1 MNTDA
6 NEPVLG
12 RFLNGRYKIV
22 QVLRT
27 GDFGQTYVVQDSW
40 LDGYPQCL
48 VKFLQP
54 QGHHPK
60 RREICKRRFTSE
72 AQALSQLGFHDQIP
86 QLLDGFED
94 DQGFYLVRELIIGEP
109 LTLQLPLNQY
119 DNKYWS
125 KVQCIKLLD
134 DVLGILDFVHRQGM
148 VHGDLKPSNLIQRD
162 SDGRVVLVD
171 FGIAHPIHLHPAK
184 PQVIP
189 IQPSSASVAIPPLG
203 YIPAE
208 QFSGQLCPSSDI
220 YALGMIAIQALT
232 GLNPFQLSIN
242 PKTGEID
249 WPKPAGVTDSLVGVL
264 NKMVRYDCKSRYQ
277 SANDVRTVLKRLLI
291 KSEEEDVELEELS
304 SVPVSESPDAIAPTE
319 AEELVWCFHHI
330 SQLPVSQLPDNG
342 SSPSLVLNSSAS
354 SVITLNES
362 ADVAKEGNDSS
373 TSQTWEYA
381 REIATAC
388 WPKLPPLLSGLGVG
402 MATSNAL
409 AISFGMYTLL
419 HTAPAN
425 PGLDLL
431 ERATEQYQAGN
442 FDEAL
447 ALAKSIPS
455 DSSVYQKSLT
465 TLQQWRSEWD
475 KAAAQ
480 FQSAEQAFKDG
491 HWREVLETARH
502 APNNSYWQHKL
513 ELLAEQAKPEV
524 EAESQQLLKQAYKL
538 AAVKDFAGAL
548 TILKKIPPETDT
560 GSKIQSKLKEYS
572 HKQQIKAEHL
582 LQQAYQRAAERD
594 FKSALKYLSQVP
606 EDTSTYETAQAK
618 IAEYARKQTFQE
630 EVDRQVQ
637 LNAQLPQEDIKISK
651 LPQPTKSTKTSSN
664 LNPGNQLKEVTTSA
678 KNSGGEKVKRQKSNV
693 KTTPVGKSS
702 NL

>member
-6 NEPVLG
+6 NAPVLG

-27 GDFGQTYVVQDSW
+27 GDFGQTYVAQDSW
-40 LDGYPQCL
+40 LDGHPQCL

-119 DNKYWS
+119 DNKFWS
-125 KVQCIKLLD
+125 EVQCIELLN
-134 DVLGILDFVHRQGM
+134 DVLGILDFVHRQGI

-171 FGIAHPIHLHPAK
+171 FGVAHPIHPHPAK
-184 PQVIP
+184 SQIIP
-189 IQPSSASVAIPPLG
+189 IQPSSAPVAIPPLG

-232 GLNPFQLSIN
+232 GLNPLQLQIN

-249 WPKPAGVTDSLVGVL
+249 WQKPAGVSDSLAGVL
-264 NKMVRYDCKSRYQ
+264 NKMVRYDYKSRYQ
-277 SANDVRTVLKRLLI
+277 SANDVRTALKRLLI
-291 KSEEEDVELEELS
+291 KSEEENVELEELS

-319 AEELVWCFHHI
+319 TKELVWCFHHI
-330 SQLPVSQLPDNG
+330 SQLPVSQLADNG

-354 SVITLNES
+354 SVITLKES

-388 WPKLPPLLSGLGVG
+388 LPKLPPLLSGLGVG

-419 HTAPAN
+419 HTAPTN

-455 DSSVYQKSLT
+455 DSAVYQKSLT
-465 TLQQWRSEWD
+465 TVQQWRSEWD
-475 KAAAQ
+475 KSAAQ
-480 FQSAEQAFKDG
+480 FQNAEQAFKDG
-491 HWREVLETARH
+491 RWREVLETARR

-513 ELLAEQAKPEV
+513 ELLAEQAKPQV
-524 EAESQQLLKQAYKL
+524 EAESQHLLKQAYKL

-560 GSKIQSKLKEYS
+560 GSKIQPKLKEYS

-594 FKSALKYLSQVP
+594 FKGALKYLSQVP

-651 LPQPTKSTKTSSN
+651 LPQPAKSTKASSK
-664 LNPGNQLKEVTTSA
+664 LNPGNQLKEVTTSP
-678 KNSGGEKVKRQKSNV
+678 KNSGGEKVKRQKSKV
-693 KTTPVGKSS
+693 
-702 NL
+702 

>member
-1 MNTDA
+1 LNIDA

-27 GDFGQTYVVQDSW
+27 GDFGQTYVAQDSW
-40 LDGYPQCL
+40 LGSHPQC
-48 VKFLQP
+48 VIKFLQP
-54 QGHHPK
+54 QGDHPK

-94 DQGFYLVRELIIGEP
+94 DQGFYLARELIIGEP
-109 LTLQLPLNQY
+109 LTLQLPLNHY

-125 KVQCIKLLD
+125 EVKCVELLD

-148 VHGDLKPSNLIQRD
+148 VHGDLKPSNLIRRD
-162 SDGRVVLVD
+162 SDGRMVLVD
-171 FGIAHPIHLHPAK
+171 FGVAHPIHPHPVK

-189 IQPSSASVAIPPLG
+189 IQPSSTPVAIPPLG

-232 GLNPFQLSIN
+232 GLNPLQLQIN

-249 WPKPAGVTDSLVGVL
+249 WEKPAGVSDSLARVL

-277 SANDVRTVLKRLLI
+277 SANDVRTALKRLLI

-304 SVPVSESPDAIAPTE
+304 SVSASESPDAIAPTK

-330 SQLPVSQLPDNG
+330 SQLPDNG
-342 SSPSLVLNSSAS
+342 SSPSLVLNKSAS
-354 SVITLNES
+354 SVVKAKES
-362 ADVAKEGNDSS
+362 EDVAREGNESS
-373 TSQTWEYA
+373 TSQTWDYA

-388 WPKLPPLLSGLGVG
+388 LPKLPPLLSGLGVG

-455 DSSVYQKSLT
+455 DSAVYQKSLT
-465 TLQQWRSEWD
+465 TVQQWRSEWD

-480 FQSAEQAFKDG
+480 FQNAEQAFKEG
-491 HWREVLETARH
+491 RWRDLLEKARH
-502 APNNSYWQHKL
+502 APNNGYWQHKL
-513 ELLAEQAKPEV
+513 ELLVEQAKPQV
-524 EAESQQLLKQAYKL
+524 EAESQHLLKQAYKL

-548 TILKKIPPETDT
+548 TILKQIPPETAT
-560 GSKIQSKLKEYS
+560 GSKIQPKLKEYS

-594 FKSALKYLSQVP
+594 FKGALKYLSQVP

-618 IAEYARKQTFQE
+618 MAEYARKQTFQE

-651 LPQPTKSTKTSSN
+651 LPQPSKSTKASSK
-664 LNPGNQLKEVTTSA
+664 LNPGNQMKEVTTSP
-678 KNSGGEKVKRQKSNV
+678 KNSGGEKVKRQKSKV
-693 KTTPVGKSS
+693 
-702 NL
+702 